1 MLNSPRP
8 NVKPEHRLATD
19 RSGLHYSRGLTGAK
33 PAIVERML
41 LQHGDKKRTTDTREG
56 LNGICCVLL
65 DSCHRQTPERLAAEE
80 HV

>member
-1 MLNSPRP
+1 
-8 NVKPEHRLATD
+8 
-19 RSGLHYSRGLTGAK
+19 LTGAK

-56 LNGICCVLL
+56 LDGICCVLL

-80 HV
+80 RV